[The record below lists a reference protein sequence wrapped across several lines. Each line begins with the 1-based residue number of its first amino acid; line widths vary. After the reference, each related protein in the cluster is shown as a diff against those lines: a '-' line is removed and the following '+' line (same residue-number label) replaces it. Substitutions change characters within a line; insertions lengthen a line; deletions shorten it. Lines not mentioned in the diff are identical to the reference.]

1 MVGLLLRGSSAPA
14 GIANMARPSKID
26 RLPPA
31 VREEIGRLRRDGLTI
46 DDILAHLRGIVPAD
60 HQPSRAGLGR
70 HIQKIDILAG
80 RIKAAEAMAD
90 RLIGEMGDGG
100 EDKLLRL
107 NARLLGG
114 TLFELL
120 SGAEDG
126 EAITL
131 EPKDAKLLSET
142 LRNISTAQKAN
153 ADYLQKTNEI
163 REEQRLALE
172 AEMKAK
178 LDALPAKK
186 GVTSE
191 TLAEIR
197 AALGIV

>member
-1 MVGLLLRGSSAPA
+1 MP
-14 GIANMARPSKID
+14 RPSKID

-46 DDILAHLRGIVPAD
+46 DDILDRLRGMVPESQ
-60 HQPSRAGLGR
+60 QPSRAGLGR
-70 HIQKIDILAG
+70 HIQKVDVLAG

-90 RLIGEMGDGG
+90 RLVGEMGDGG
-100 EDKLLRL
+100 EVKLARM
-107 NARLLGG
+107 NAVLLGT
-114 TLFELL
+114 TLFDLL

-126 EAITL
+126 EVVVL
-131 EPKDAKLLSET
+131 EPKDAKALSET
-142 LRNISTAQKAN
+142 LRNIASAQKSS
-153 ADYLQKTNEI
+153 ADYVQKANEI
-163 REEQRLALE
+163 REEERLALE

-178 LDALPAKK
+178 LDAIPAKK
-186 GVTSE
+186 GVTPE